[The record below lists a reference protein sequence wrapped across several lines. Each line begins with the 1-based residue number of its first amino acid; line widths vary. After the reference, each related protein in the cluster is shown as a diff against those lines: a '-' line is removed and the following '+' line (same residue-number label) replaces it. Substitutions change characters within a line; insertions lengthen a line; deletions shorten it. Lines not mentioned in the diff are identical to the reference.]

1 MAENDNKD
9 FVDDVLAMLPE
20 GKVREA
26 EHPEGIEM
34 EEWTFTNDKTN
45 PAIRQ
50 MFHLLH
56 QSTFKNKLGIMH
68 AKLKEKDEVHTLI
81 VGVEVTDD
89 GQVFTFP
96 IAKVLT
102 EAEQN
107 NYLAPD
113 GKGGFLGGE
122 DD

>member
-9 FVDDVLAMLPE
+9 FVNDVLTMLPE

-26 EHPEGIEM
+26 DHPEGIVM

-56 QSTFKNKLGIMH
+56 QSAFKNKLGVMH
-68 AKLKEKDEVHTLI
+68 AKLKDKDEVHTLI
-81 VGVEVTDD
+81 VGVEVVE
-89 GQVFTFP
+89 GEVLTFP

-107 NYLAPD
+107 NYVAPD
-113 GKGGFLGGE
+113 GNGGWLGGNE
-122 DD
+122 D

>member
-9 FVDDVLAMLPE
+9 FVNDVLAMLPE

-56 QSTFKNKLGIMH
+56 QSVFKNKVGVMH
-68 AKLKEKDEVHTLI
+68 AKLKDKDEVHTLI
-81 VGVEVTDD
+81 VGVEVVD
-89 GQVFTFP
+89 GQVLTFP

-102 EAEQN
+102 EAEQG

-113 GKGGFLGGE
+113 GSGGWLGGDE
-122 DD
+122 D